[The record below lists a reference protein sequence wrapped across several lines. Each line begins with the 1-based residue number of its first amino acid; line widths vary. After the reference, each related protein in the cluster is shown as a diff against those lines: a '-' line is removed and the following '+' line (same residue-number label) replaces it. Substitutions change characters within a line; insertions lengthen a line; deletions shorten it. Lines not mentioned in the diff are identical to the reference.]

1 MLQAKAISEMP
12 SGGQICCCAQTFT
25 ALQHLPE
32 DEVSARV
39 LDRPDQELLAR
50 ALRQA
55 AWPHSMHELCGQ
67 PCHILLAQAQVSW
80 VQCWV
85 HNHIQPWDYI
95 DGHSILTGLMQQLL
109 QPCDHS
115 KTGL

>member
-1 MLQAKAISEMP
+1 MSRTALQAKAISEMP

-25 ALQHLPE
+25 ALQQLPE

-55 AWPHSMHELCGQ
+55 ACPHSMHELCGQ
-67 PCHILLAQAQVSW
+67 PDDTLLAQAQPSW

-85 HNHIQPWDYI
+85 HNHIRP
-95 DGHSILTGLMQQLL
+95 GNTLL
-109 QPCDHS
+109 G
-115 KTGL
+115 TAIRLA